1 MNNNKSVGIIGGGAS
16 GLLLSILLKRKIP
29 SLNITV
35 YEALDK
41 VGKKLL
47 QTGNGKGNIS
57 NIHFDDSCYNK
68 PFALTLYTNDL
79 RDLFKELGLKT
90 KVDSEGRVYPYSEK
104 ASSIL
109 DILLLNINKY
119 GVNIITNCNI
129 DKIIKKDKYYI
140 YQNNNEY
147 ICDCLVLA
155 TGGISSINFD
165 YKGYNLVKGLGHT
178 VTKAMPSLVALKTKE
193 NTKALSGIRVK
204 CIASIF
210 NDNTCIEKT
219 TGEVLFK
226 DDGLSGIAILILSR
240 HIKNDCENIISLDL
254 CPEMTEDELNEDLKL
269 NTKEKLIGY
278 FPKMINLDLCKRWEN
293 SNKSIGYII
302 KHYTF
307 KVIDTYGFKN
317 SQVTRGG
324 VTLSEVNLKTNA
336 SLKQANL
343 YILGELLDIDG
354 TCGGYNLH
362 YAFNSA
368 YNCYLDI
375 KRKVQGEQNGNK
387 EA

>member
-1 MNNNKSVGIIGGGAS
+1 MNSNKSVGIIGGGAS
-16 GLLLSILLKRKIP
+16 GLLLSILLKKKIP
-29 SLNITV
+29 SLDVTI

-57 NIHFDDSCYNK
+57 NIDLNHNCYNQK
-68 PFALTLYTNDL
+68 IDLTLSASHLMNV
-79 RDLFKELGLKT
+79 FKELGLKT
-90 KVDSEGRVYPYSEK
+90 KVDNEGRVYPYSER

-109 DILLLNINKY
+109 DILLFNINKY
-119 GVNIITNCNI
+119 GIKIITNCNI
-129 DKIIKKDKYYI
+129 DKVIKKDKYYI

-147 ICDCLVLA
+147 ICDYLVLA
-155 TGGISSINFD
+155 TGGISSIAFD
-165 YKGYNLVKGLGHT
+165 YKGYDLAKALGHT
-178 VTKAMPSLVALKTKE
+178 ITNLAPSLVALKTRE
-193 NTKALSGIRVK
+193 NTKSLSGIRVK
-204 CIASIF
+204 CVASIF
-210 NDNTCIEKT
+210 NDDILKEVT

-240 HIKNDCENIISLDL
+240 NLKKDSKNIISLDL
-254 CPEMTEDELNEDLKL
+254 CPDMNEEDLNKDL
-269 NTKEKLIGY
+269 ESNISEKLMGY
-278 FPKMINLDLCKRWEN
+278 FPKMINYDLNKRLEK
-293 SNKSIGYII
+293 SNKSIGYLI
-302 KHYTF
+302 KHYNFTI
-307 KVIDTYGFKN
+307 IDTYGFKS

-324 VTLSEVNLKTNA
+324 VTLSEVDLKTNA
-336 SLKQANL
+336 SLIQKNL

-375 KRKVQGEQNGNK
+375 VKKVQGEK
-387 EA
+387 

>member
-1 MNNNKSVGIIGGGAS
+1 MNSNKSVGIIGGGAS
-16 GLLLSILLKRKIP
+16 GLLLSILLKKKIP
-29 SLNITV
+29 SLDVTI

-57 NIHFDDSCYNK
+57 NIDLNHNCYNQK
-68 PFALTLYTNDL
+68 IDLTLSTSHLMNV
-79 RDLFKELGLKT
+79 FKELGLKT
-90 KVDSEGRVYPYSEK
+90 KIDNEGRVYPYSER

-109 DILLLNINKY
+109 DILLFNINKY
-119 GVNIITNCNI
+119 GIKIITNCNI
-129 DKIIKKDKYYI
+129 DKVIKKDKYYI

-147 ICDCLVLA
+147 ICDYLVLA
-155 TGGISSINFD
+155 TGGISSIAFE
-165 YKGYNLVKGLGHT
+165 YKGYDLAKALGHT
-178 VTKAMPSLVALKTKE
+178 VTNLVPSLVALKTRE
-193 NTKALSGIRVK
+193 NTKSLSGIRVK
-204 CIASIF
+204 CVASIF
-210 NDNTCIEKT
+210 NDDILKEVT

-240 HIKNDCENIISLDL
+240 NLKKDSKNIISLDL
-254 CPEMTEDELNEDLKL
+254 CPDMTEEDLNKDL
-269 NTKEKLIGY
+269 ESNISEKLMGY
-278 FPKMINLDLCKRWEN
+278 FPKMINYDLNKRLEK
-293 SNKSIGYII
+293 SKKSIGYLI
-302 KHYTF
+302 KHYNFT
-307 KVIDTYGFKN
+307 ITDTYGFKS

-324 VTLSEVNLKTNA
+324 VTLSEVDLKTNA
-336 SLKQANL
+336 SLIQKNL

-375 KRKVQGEQNGNK
+375 VKKVQGEK
-387 EA
+387 